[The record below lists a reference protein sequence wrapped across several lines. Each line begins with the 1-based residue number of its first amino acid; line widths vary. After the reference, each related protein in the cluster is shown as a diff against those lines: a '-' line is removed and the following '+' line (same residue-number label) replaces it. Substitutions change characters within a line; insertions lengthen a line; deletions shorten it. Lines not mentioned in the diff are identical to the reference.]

1 MYQLLVTNGRIID
14 GTGNPWYKADLA
26 VTNGRIVA
34 LNPNLTESAEHIIDA
49 SKLTVSPG
57 FIDLH
62 THSDSTIATNNKATS
77 SIMAGVTTEAIGN
90 CGSSMYGFS
99 PNYLETLRKRY
110 GNLEISWTDLKG
122 YREHL
127 ARKRIGINIAPF
139 IGHNTV
145 RASVM
150 GPEGKGGEKIVPTED
165 ESVRMEQLVERAMDQ
180 GAFGMTTGLG
190 YPPGRNA
197 LPEEIIGL
205 CRLVAKHGGVYMSH
219 IRDPDGALTE
229 AVTEFIQTCENAGIR
244 GCMSHH
250 KCIGPENWGK
260 PNETV
265 RLFERA
271 RQRGVE
277 VMYDQYP
284 WNYSSAANL
293 GRWFISGW
301 GRNQGIEGH
310 YLPAK
315 LDLITLVTDL
325 RNPQLWPR
333 IRKEAQ
339 ERYEVEAK
347 KNEERRRLME
357 RHNLVASKTINPR
370 SFEYITSSKTHP
382 ELIGKRF
389 FEVAEAFGMDDYW
402 EAVRKVLLDDEGETF
417 TGGGG
422 ICEEDIVTILRYPGC
437 AVSTDGSTRDAPSTV
452 MRPAHPRNYGTYAK
466 VLQHYVRERLLL
478 SPEDAIRKMTSLPAS
493 FLGLNDRGIIRPGF
507 WADLTLFDAE
517 RIANEATFAEPDRY
531 PVGIE
536 YVIVN
541 GEIVAERGKR
551 TESLPGKVLDRMEK
565 GYKTP

>member
-1 MYQLLVTNGRIID
+1 
-14 GTGNPWYKADLA
+14 LA
-26 VTNGRIVA
+26 IAKGMIVA
-34 LNPNLTESAEHIIDA
+34 LDQNLTESAEHVIDA
-49 SKLTVSPG
+49 SNLVVAPG

-62 THSDSTIATNNKATS
+62 THSDSTIVTNNKATS

-90 CGSSMYGFS
+90 CGGSMYGFS
-99 PNYLETLRKRY
+99 PDYLETLRKRHV
-110 GNLEISWTDLKG
+110 NLEISWTDLKG
-122 YREHL
+122 YREL
-127 ARKRIGINIAPF
+127 VTKKRIGINIAPF

-145 RASVM
+145 RTSVM
-150 GPEGKGGEKIVPTED
+150 GPEGKGGERIVPTED
-165 ESVRMEQLVERAMDQ
+165 ELVRMEQLVARAMDQ

-197 LPEEIIGL
+197 LPEEVTRL
-205 CRLVAKHGGVYMSH
+205 CRLVAKRGGVYMSH
-219 IRDPDGALTE
+219 IRDPDGALIE
-229 AVTEFIQTCENAGIR
+229 AVTEFIQTCERAGIR

-271 RQRGVE
+271 RQRGVD
-277 VMYDQYP
+277 VMCDQYP

-310 YLPAK
+310 YVPAK
-315 LDLITLVTDL
+315 LDPATLLSDL
-325 RNPQLWPR
+325 RNPKLWSR
-333 IRKEAQ
+333 IKKEAQ

-357 RHNLVASKTINPR
+357 RHNLVASETINPR
-370 SFEYITSSKTHP
+370 SFEYITASKTHP

-402 EAVRKVLLDDEGETF
+402 EAIRKVLLDDEGETF

-422 ICEEDIVTILRYPGC
+422 ICEEDIVTILRYPAC
-437 AVSTDGSTRDAPSTV
+437 AVSTDGSTRDVPSTV

-466 VLQHYVRERLLL
+466 VLQHYVREEHLL
-478 SPEDAIRKMTSLPAS
+478 SLEDAVRKMTSLPAG
-493 FLGLNDRGIIRPGF
+493 FLGLTDRGIIRPGS
-507 WADLTLFDAE
+507 WADLTVFDAE
-517 RIANEATFAEPDRY
+517 RIANEATFAEPCRY

-541 GEIVAERGKR
+541 GEIVAERARR
-551 TESLPGKVLDRMEK
+551 TESLLGKVLDHTAK
-565 GYKTP
+565 GHQTP

>member
-1 MYQLLVTNGRIID
+1 MYQLLVRNGHILD
-14 GTGNPWYKADLA
+14 GTGNPWYKGDLA
-26 VTNGRIVA
+26 IADGKIAV
-34 LNPNLTESAEHIIDA
+34 LDQNLTENAEHSIDA
-49 SKLTVSPG
+49 ANLVVAPG

-62 THSDSTIATNNKATS
+62 THSDSTIMTNNKTMS

-90 CGSSMYGFS
+90 CGGSVYGFS
-99 PNYLETLRKRY
+99 PDHLENLQKRHR
-110 GNLEISWTDLKG
+110 NFKISWTDLKG
-122 YREHL
+122 YREYL
-127 ARKRIGINIAPF
+127 SERRIGINLAPF

-145 RASVM
+145 RASIM
-150 GPEGKGGEKIVPTED
+150 GPEGKGGEEIVPTED
-165 ESVRMEQLVERAMDQ
+165 ELVRMEQLVAMAMEQ

-197 LPEEIIGL
+197 LPEEVIRL
-205 CRLVAKHGGVYMSH
+205 CRLVVRYRGVYMSH

-229 AVTEFIQTCENAGIR
+229 AVTEFIQTCEKAGIR

-301 GRNQGIEGH
+301 GRNQAIEGH
-310 YLPAK
+310 YVPAK
-315 LDLITLVTDL
+315 LDLATLLGDL
-325 RNPQLWPR
+325 RNLEMWSR
-333 IRKEAQ
+333 IKKEAQ

-357 RHNLVASKTINPR
+357 RHNLVASETINPK
-370 SFEYITSSKTHP
+370 SFEYITASKTHP

-389 FEVAEAFGMDDYW
+389 FEIAEALGMDDYW
-402 EAVRKVLLDDEGETF
+402 EAVRKVLLDDGGETF

-422 ICEEDIVTILRYPGC
+422 ICEEDVVTILCYPGC
-437 AVSTDGSTRDAPSTV
+437 AISTDGSTRDVPSTV
-452 MRPAHPRNYGTYAK
+452 MRPAHPRNYGTHAK
-466 VLQHYVRERLLL
+466 ILQHYVREKHLL
-478 SPEDAIRKMTSLPAS
+478 SLEDAVRKMTSLPAT
-493 FLGLNDRGIIRPGF
+493 FLGLTDRGIIRAGS
-507 WADLTLFDAE
+507 WADLTIFDAE
-517 RIANEATFAEPDRY
+517 RISNEATFAKPDRY

-551 TESLPGKVLDRMEK
+551 TERLPGKVLDR
-565 GYKTP
+565 TN